1 MCRNHWT
8 KNHLLLLL
16 LSFFVFDFVDFSAQ
30 NQPQQEWN
38 GIVRELLDRKADIAV
53 APMTINFAR
62 FVTLK
67 YNVLYRKV
75 VESILFFN
83 NFLRVEICQDR
94 CDQKLC
100 KIFASCVD
108 FPENYAFSCKVL
120 VAVQDLH
127 LPSVILH

>member
-1 MCRNHWT
+1 MELCRNHWT

-75 VESILFFN
+75 VESILFSIIFSELRFVKTVATGICVK
-83 NFLRVEICQDR
+83 FL
-94 CDQKLC
+94 
-100 KIFASCVD
+100 
-108 FPENYAFSCKVL
+108 P
-120 VAVQDLH
+120 AV
-127 LPSVILH
+127 

>member
-1 MCRNHWT
+1 MQEWNGILQEPLDR
-8 KNHLLLLL
+8 K
-16 LSFFVFDFVDFSAQ
+16 SFVVVVVFCFFVDFSTQ

-75 VESILFFN
+75 VESIHFS
-83 NFLRVEICQDR
+83 I
-94 CDQKLC
+94 
-100 KIFASCVD
+100 ISGSCVK
-108 FPENYAFSCKVL
+108 FVP
-120 VAVQDLH
+120 AV
-127 LPSVILH
+127 